1 MSSLHFLRDLLAY
14 GGESSPSS
22 TFDDA
27 ASEAQP
33 SQNPP
38 QVRAAIKQ
46 LISQEGEVLTQRIM
60 TGMMYSLP
68 RDCFPDASGV
78 MLALFQLSPQ
88 ETTQW
93 LRTTINLLP
102 EGSIAPQES
111 QRLLGNIE
119 QYVVNVLDILDFLL
133 T

>member
-33 SQNPP
+33 TLNPP
-38 QVRAAIKQ
+38 QIRTAIQQ
-46 LISQEGEVLTQRIM
+46 LVTQEGEVLTQRIM
-60 TGMMYSLP
+60 TGMMYTLP

-78 MLALFQLSPQ
+78 MLALFQLSPH
-88 ETTQW
+88 ETLQW

-102 EGSIAPQES
+102 EGSLTPQES
-111 QRLLGNIE
+111 HRLLGSIE
-119 QYVVNVLDILDFLL
+119 QYVLSVLEAA
-133 T
+133 TVC